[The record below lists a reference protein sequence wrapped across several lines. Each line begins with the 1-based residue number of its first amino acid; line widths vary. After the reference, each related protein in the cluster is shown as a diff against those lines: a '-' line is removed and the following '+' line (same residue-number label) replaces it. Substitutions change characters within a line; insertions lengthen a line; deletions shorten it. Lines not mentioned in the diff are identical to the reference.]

1 MRFALSL
8 LCALQ
13 LPLSLVSA
21 QEPKHN
27 TDPLLDHSTE
37 HQVWNGEQDYFRYL
51 KTKDL
56 KNFMALWDEDFVGW
70 PDYTALPVRKR
81 EIRTSVAEE
90 FQNPASTL
98 PLLTKPSPEAIT
110 AFDDIALTFYF
121 WPETDKTSATT
132 SRIMHVWQNRKGSWH
147 IIGGMDCEVPRP
159 GQSVERATSS
169 GNDKGSSPPSDEK
182 IAVEGT
188 VIGYEDALQTYDFG
202 KANSFLAQ
210 DAKWIERSPPQTAAS
225 DGTEGG
231 FWTKAKATKVRLRNE
246 PHDFDVHVQENMAW
260 VTLIVDVTTTADNEE
275 ARNLLARTE
284 TEETGK
290 LSDPS
295 QHEWRGTYVESEVL
309 TKTPNGW
316 KISLGH
322 TSRLPEKIKNP

>member
-1 MRFALSL
+1 MRFVLSL

-13 LPLSLVSA
+13 LALSLASA
-21 QEPKHN
+21 QATNHN
-27 TDPLLDHSTE
+27 TDPLPGHPTE
-37 HQVWNGEQDYFRYL
+37 QQVWNGEQNYFRYL
-51 KTKDL
+51 KAKDL
-56 KNFMALWDEDFVGW
+56 KSFMALWDDDFVGW

-90 FQNPASTL
+90 FHNPVSTL
-98 PLLTKPSPEAIT
+98 PFLTKPSPEAIT

-132 SRIMHVWQNRKGSWH
+132 YRIMHVWQNRKGGWH

-169 GNDKGSSPPSDEK
+169 GNHKQSLPLGDEK
-182 IAVEGT
+182 TAVEAA
-188 VIGYEDALQTYDFG
+188 VRGYEDALQTYDFS
-202 KANSFLAQ
+202 KANSFLAH

-231 FWTKAKATKVRLRNE
+231 FWTRAKTTKVRLRNE

-275 ARNLLARTE
+275 ARTLLARTE

-290 LSDPS
+290 LSDPG
-295 QHEWRGTYVESEVL
+295 QHEWHDTYVESEVL
-309 TKTPNGW
+309 TKTSSGW
-316 KISLGH
+316 KISLAH
-322 TSRLPEKIKNP
+322 TSRLPEKTQNP

>member
-1 MRFALSL
+1 MRYVLSL
-8 LCALQ
+8 LFALQ
-13 LPLSLVSA
+13 LALSPVSA
-21 QEPKHN
+21 QTPKN
-27 TDPLLDHSTE
+27 ATNPLPDQLTE
-37 HQVWNGEQDYFRYL
+37 KQVWNEEQDYFRYL

-56 KNFMALWDEDFVGW
+56 KNFMALWGDDFVGW

-90 FQNPASTL
+90 FQNPASSL
-98 PLLTKPSPEAIT
+98 PLLTRPSPEAIT

-121 WPETDKTSATT
+121 WPEMDKTSATT
-132 SRIMHVWQNRKGSWH
+132 YRIMHVWQHRNGGWH

-159 GQSVERATSS
+159 AQSVEHATSS
-169 GNDKGSSPPSDEK
+169 GNDKQSLPPGDEK
-182 IAVEGT
+182 IAVEGA
-188 VIGYEDALQTYDFG
+188 VRGYEDALQTYDFS
-202 KANSFLAQ
+202 KANSFLAH

-246 PHDFDVHVQENMAW
+246 PHDFEVHVQENMAW
-260 VTLIVDVTTTADNEE
+260 VTLIVDVTTIADNEE

-309 TKTPNGW
+309 TRTSSGW
-316 KISLGH
+316 KISLAH
-322 TSRLPEKIKNP
+322 TSRLPEKTKNP